1 METIKTIAI
10 INDPKVTLGSL
21 SNIDI
26 EEKYAWDV
34 DWESLSEHDEYIILG
49 GHMGAYEIETYPYLL
64 KEKEWLNKVI
74 NNGTKVFGICLG
86 AQLIA
91 DSMGGTAFLS
101 EEIEF

>member
-34 DWESLSEHDEYIILG
+34 NWESLSEHHE
-49 GHMGAYEIETYPYLL
+49 
-64 KEKEWLNKVI
+64 
-74 NNGTKVFGICLG
+74 
-86 AQLIA
+86 
-91 DSMGGTAFLS
+91 
-101 EEIEF
+101 